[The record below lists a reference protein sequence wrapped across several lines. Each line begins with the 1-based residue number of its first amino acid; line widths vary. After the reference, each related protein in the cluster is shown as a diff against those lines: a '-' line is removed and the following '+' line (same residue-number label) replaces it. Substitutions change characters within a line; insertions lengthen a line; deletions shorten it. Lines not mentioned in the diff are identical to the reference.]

1 MNETSQVIGLA
12 SNVDRGK
19 EDLKIGNGSRNQKEG
34 QIYDFQEGIQAS
46 ASKVEFGHRFHV
58 ESK

>member
-19 EDLKIGNGSRNQKEG
+19 EDLKIGNGSRN
-34 QIYDFQEGIQAS
+34 
-46 ASKVEFGHRFHV
+46 
-58 ESK
+58 